1 MVKNMLTGGGKT
13 AASKKGGYMK
23 AKVIAIVLAAL
34 AASAPAAF
42 AEETKAISFGLISD
56 THVSDKGDQSQVIS
70 LNASPRYFT
79 GGLAKI
85 EAFSKAM
92 NDSKAA
98 FIAELGD
105 FADNPVNAS
114 LSADKKRAAALAF
127 LEAGEAKLALF
138 KGPRYHVFGNHDT
151 DQASKADVQAILVNT
166 SIPAGQTYYSFTKSN
181 VHFIVLDASFKADG
195 TTYAASNYTWDDANV
210 PASELAW
217 LKADLAANALP
228 TVVLTHQLINP
239 MEQVDANYDPSH
251 SAKNAGAVRS
261 ILEASGKVVAVF
273 SGHYHDGGFQTVNGI
288 SYVVLQANAA
298 YGNDA
303 SYHNQYATVDV
314 FTDGSAVKVVVAGNG
329 MQKSYV
335 IKTTLK

>member
-1 MVKNMLTGGGKT
+1 MKT
-13 AASKKGGYMK
+13 K
-23 AKVIAIVLAAL
+23 AFAILAAAL
-34 AASAPAAF
+34 AASGSAAF

-56 THVSDKGDQSQVIS
+56 THVCDKGDQSTAIS

-79 GGLAKI
+79 GGVAKI

-92 NDSKAA
+92 NDAKVS
-98 FIAELGD
+98 FVAELGD
-105 FADNPVNAS
+105 YSDNPANGS
-114 LSADKKRAAALAF
+114 LPADKKRAAAISY
-127 LEAGEAKLALF
+127 LEAAEAKLALF
-138 KGPRYHVFGNHDT
+138 KGSRYHVFGNHDT
-151 DQASKADVQAILVNT
+151 DQLSKADVQAILANS

-195 TTYAASNYTWDDANV
+195 TQYAAGNYTWDDANV
-210 PASELAW
+210 PAAELAW
-217 LKADLAANALP
+217 LKADLAATTLP
-228 TVVLTHQLINP
+228 TIVLTHQLLNP

-251 SAKNAGAVRS
+251 SAKNAAAVRS
-261 ILEASGKVVAVF
+261 ILESSGKVVAVF

-288 SYVVLQANAA
+288 AYVVLQANAA

-314 FTDGSAVKVVVAGNG
+314 FVDGNAVKLAVMGNG

-335 IKTTLK
+335 IKTTIK